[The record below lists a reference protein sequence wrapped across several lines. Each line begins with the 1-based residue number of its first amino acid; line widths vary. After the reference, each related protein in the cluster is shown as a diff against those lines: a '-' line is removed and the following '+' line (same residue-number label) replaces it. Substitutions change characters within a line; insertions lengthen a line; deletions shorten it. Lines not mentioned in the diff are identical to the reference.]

1 MGVFVGETPGVR
13 CANGDEGHPRVIV
26 VLISL
31 TYIAVDPDPAKV
43 LLGMVS
49 HSKQWVC

>member
-1 MGVFVGETPGVR
+1 MGENPGVR
-13 CANGDEGHPRVIV
+13 CANGDGGHSRIIV
-26 VLISL
+26 VLIRL

-49 HSKQWVC
+49 HSEQ